1 MDSYL
6 VLAELLEQYSGLFPA
21 PPQRL
26 LLIDAGHQLVAG
38 KYDIGGCQITAV
50 KCFGEQEF
58 IQAPSSTRTAI
69 HPVTFVVEQSS
80 NGIFPACMVLN
91 FSPSVHSLDLFDKVF
106 EAMEFGGRVLLVG
119 MKLPEQSL
127 RLTNW
132 LSHTSTIAQRCGFDL
147 LGEKLFATDSGTESF
162 VLTYSKSKSPRW
174 KLSHVTEQD
183 FEAVADLFQS
193 VFGHP
198 LRRELWNWKYANG
211 KGNAIVAR
219 SHGDV
224 VAHYGGIYRDVL
236 RQGEPYWVFQACDVM
251 VKASERGIL
260 TRQGPF
266 FLTAA
271 TAAELYG
278 PPAYGFPTA
287 RHTLVTT
294 KFGLSCEVGK
304 MVEFRWKPVSSRP
317 LLLSKCR
324 PVDASDIEQHRRID
338 AMWKALAADLRD
350 AVVGVRSWAYIEKR
364 YVQHPLNRYSI
375 FEVSSRLTNRPLGAI
390 VLRRLEDSCELL
402 DVIGPLKNFSA
413 LILHA
418 QRLAALWKLP
428 YVYCWSTVNFSSV
441 FETNGATRE
450 MLDLSV
456 LTSCWTPDAQVER
469 YKDRWW
475 LTSGDTD
482 FR

>member
-6 VLAELLEQYSGLFPA
+6 VLAELLEQCSALFPA

-26 LLIDAGHQLVAG
+26 LVIDAGHHLGAG
-38 KYDIGGCQITAV
+38 RYDIGGCQITAV

-58 IQAPSSTRTAI
+58 IQVPSFTRTAI
-69 HPVTFVVEQSS
+69 HPATFAIEQSLEGMYS
-80 NGIFPACMVLN
+80 ACIVLN
-91 FSPSVHSLDLFDKVF
+91 FSPSIHPLDLFDKIFVAV
-106 EAMEFGGRVLLVG
+106 ELGGVVLLVG
-119 MKLPEQSL
+119 KEVPEHSL

-132 LSHTSTIAQRCGFDL
+132 LSHTSTIAQRCGFDF
-147 LGEKLFATDSGTESF
+147 LGEKMSTTSKGTESI
-162 VLTYSKSKSPRW
+162 VLTYSKSKAPRW
-174 KLSHVTEQD
+174 KLSHVREQD
-183 FEAVADLFQS
+183 FQAVADLFHS

-198 LRRELWNWKYANG
+198 LSRELWNWKYANG
-211 KGNAIVAR
+211 QGNAIVAR
-219 SHGDV
+219 TNGDV
-224 VAHYGGIYRDVL
+224 VAHYGGMYRDVL

-271 TAAELYG
+271 TAAEIYG

-304 MVEFRWKPVSSRP
+304 MVKFRWESVSVRP

-324 PVDASDIEQHRRID
+324 LVDASDIEQHRKID
-338 AMWKALAADLRD
+338 LLWNALAADLRD

-375 FEVSSRLTNRPLGAI
+375 FEVSSRLTNKPLGVI

-402 DVIGPLKNFSA
+402 DVIGPLRNFSA

-441 FETNGATRE
+441 FEINGATRE